1 MFRAFDLEAVATS
14 LHNVGRLG
22 AIGEI
27 IALVGVAILW
37 TFRAQAFEWLREFFD
52 IWRGQISGRDPL
64 LADPAYMRLKPRRL
78 RGALLLVGALVLV
91 FLGQVLFF
99 LDLSF

>member
-1 MFRAFDLEAVATS
+1 MA
-14 LHNVGRLG
+14 LHIGQMG

-27 IALVGVAILW
+27 MALFGAGILW

-64 LADPAYMRLKPRRL
+64 LSDPLYNRARPRRP
-78 RGALLLVGALVLV
+78 RGAFLLVGALALV
-91 FLGQVLFF
+91 FIGQVLFI
-99 LDLSF
+99 LDLTL

>member
-1 MFRAFDLEAVATS
+1 MS
-14 LHNVGRLG
+14 LHNVGQMG

-27 IALVGVAILW
+27 MALLGVAILW

-64 LADPAYMRLKPRRL
+64 LADPVYRRLKPRRP
-78 RGALLLVGALVLV
+78 RGALLLIGALTLV
-91 FLGQVLFF
+91 FLGQVLFL
-99 LDLSF
+99 LDLTF